1 VAHRKRINGRIL
13 DACNPRNP
21 NQANSKGSD
30 VRLKAR
36 TDENHAEIV
45 RAFRS
50 VPSVKVHD
58 TSRVG
63 GGFPDIIVFQQR
75 PDGHQIHL
83 VEIKRDKKQKLTKE
97 QIDFHAVWPCYIVT
111 SVEDVWAV
119 LGV

>member
-1 VAHRKRINGRIL
+1 M
-13 DACNPRNP
+13 
-21 NQANSKGSD
+21 
-30 VRLKAR
+30 RLKAR

-83 VEIKRDKKQKLTKE
+83 VEIKDGKKPPSKQKLTKE
-97 QIDFHAVWPCYIVT
+97 QIDFHAVWPCYVVT
-111 SVEDVWAV
+111 CVEDVWAV
-119 LGV
+119 LGI